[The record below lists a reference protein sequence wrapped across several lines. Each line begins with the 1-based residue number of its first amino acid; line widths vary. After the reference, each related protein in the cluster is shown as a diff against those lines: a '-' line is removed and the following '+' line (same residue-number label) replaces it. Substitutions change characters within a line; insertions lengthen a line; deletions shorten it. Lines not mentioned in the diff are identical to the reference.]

1 MKAERIAKI
10 LVPVDFSSVTRQLV
24 EQSGRFARAFGS
36 KVELLHVVEP
46 RPQYV
51 GFEPG
56 PMTMPPPSIARDPKV
71 ELDRLEELKQSLT
84 GVEATTARL
93 EGPCVE
99 TICSECET
107 QGADLIII
115 GSHGHGALFNLLMG
129 SVTSGV
135 LKSASCPVLVVP
147 SPKN

>member
-1 MKAERIAKI
+1 MKAERISKI
-10 LVPVDFSSVTRQLV
+10 LVPVDFSSVTRHLV
-24 EQSGRFARAFGS
+24 EQAGQFARAFGS

-46 RPQYV
+46 QPQYV

-56 PMTMPPPSIARDPKV
+56 PMTMPPPPVARDPKV

-84 GVEATTARL
+84 EVEVTTARL

-99 TICSECET
+99 TICSEYQT
-107 QGADLIII
+107 QKAGLIII

-135 LKSASCPVLVVP
+135 LKSAGCPVLVVP